1 MTDNNDIQPEE
12 HVGGDPSQAVVTQPS
27 GRKKYTYRLEKRE
40 ISLWVQLL
48 SILVAILV
56 ALLFSAGL
64 IATSGANVGG
74 ALFALYKGAFGSMN
88 ATLETLVQSTPI
100 MFTGLA
106 MVIAFRGK
114 VWNIGGEGQ
123 FFAGALATA
132 WVCLNY
138 GTLPTT
144 IIIPLII
151 LAAMIAGAF
160 WAFIPGILKA
170 RFGISEIVVTVMMNY
185 IMMAFTAYLLGGP
198 WQAPNDH
205 FLETARFK
213 ASTFLP
219 TFFNSRIH
227 LGFWIA
233 LVLVVVIYIVLWK
246 TPLGYEIRAV
256 GENPVAAKYKGI
268 KASTVIIIV
277 MIMSGAIAGLAGGME
292 LSGLAHR
299 LRMDISTGYGY
310 TGILIALLGRLNP
323 IGVIPASIFFGAL
336 VNGSTSMQINFN
348 VPVPLV
354 STIQGVVLIL
364 VLVFDTA
371 FRYRIRRIEVC

>member
-1 MTDNNDIQPEE
+1 MNDQTGNHDEVEIAREPLRS
-12 HVGGDPSQAVVTQPS
+12 HP
-27 GRKKYTYRLEKRE
+27 KYVYQLEKRE
-40 ISLWVQLL
+40 ISLGMKYV

-56 ALLFSAGL
+56 ALLISAAL
-64 IATSGANVGG
+64 IYTSGADVFG
-74 ALFALYKGAFGSMN
+74 ALLALFRGAFGSLN
-88 ATLETLVQSTPI
+88 ATLETLVQATPI
-100 MFTGLA
+100 MLTGLA

-138 GTLPTT
+138 PELPKT
-144 IIIPLII
+144 ILYPMII
-151 LAAMIAGAF
+151 LASLLGGAA
-160 WAFIPGILKA
+160 WAFIPGLLKA

-185 IMMAFTAYLLGGP
+185 IMVGFTGYLLGGP
-198 WQAPNDH
+198 WQAPNGH

-219 TFFNSRIH
+219 TYFDSRIH
-227 LGFWIA
+227 LGFWMA
-233 LVLVVVIYIVLWK
+233 LVLVALLYLLLWK

-268 KASTVIIIV
+268 KDGAVIII
-277 MIMSGAIAGLAGGME
+277 IMLISGTIAGLAGGME
-292 LSGLAHR
+292 LAGQAHR

-323 IGVIPASIFFGAL
+323 LGVIPAAIFFGAL

-364 VLVFDTA
+364 LLVFDTA
-371 FRYRIRRIEVC
+371 FRYRIRRVEKC

>member
-1 MTDNNDIQPEE
+1 MADRNVVQPE
-12 HVGGDPSQAVVTQPS
+12 VNANSPS
-27 GRKKYTYRLEKRE
+27 GPGAAAQPAKREYVYRLEKRE
-40 ISLWVQLL
+40 TNIWLQNLA
-48 SILVAILV
+48 ILAAVLV
-56 ALLFSAGL
+56 ALLVSAGL
-64 IATSGANVGG
+64 IRTSGADVKG
-74 ALFALYKGAFGSMN
+74 ALLALFKGAFGSLP
-88 ATLETLVQSTPI
+88 ACLETLVQATPI
-100 MFTGLA
+100 MLTGLA
-106 MVIAFRGK
+106 MVVAFRGK

-132 WVCLNY
+132 WVCLHWF
-138 GTLPTT
+138 TLPNQVLIP
-144 IIIPLII
+144 IIILV
-151 LAAMIAGAF
+151 AALAGAA
-160 WAFIPGILKA
+160 WAFIPGLLKA

-185 IMMAFTAYLLGGP
+185 IMAGYVSYLLSGP

-219 TFFNSRIH
+219 TFFDSRIH

-233 LVLVVVIYIVLWK
+233 LVLVALIYILLWK

-268 KASTVIIIV
+268 KDSVVIIIV
-277 MIMSGAIAGLAGGME
+277 MAMSGAIAGLAGGME
-292 LSGLAHR
+292 LAGLAHR

-323 IGVIPASIFFGAL
+323 IGVIPAAIFFGAL

-364 VLVFDTA
+364 LLVFDTM
-371 FRYRIRRIEVC
+371 FRYRIRRVEKC

>member
-1 MTDNNDIQPEE
+1 MTGKNVIQPEYRA
-12 HVGGDPSQAVVTQPS
+12 DSASTQSAESKPVE
-27 GRKKYTYRLEKRE
+27 RKYVYRLEKRE
-40 ISLWVQLL
+40 INIWLQNL
-48 SILVAILV
+48 AILAAV
-56 ALLFSAGL
+56 LAALLVSAGL
-64 IATSGANVGG
+64 ILTSGADVKG
-74 ALFALYKGAFGSMN
+74 ALLALFKGAFGSLS
-88 ATLETLVQSTPI
+88 ACLETLVQATPI

-132 WVCLNY
+132 WVCLHWF
-138 GTLPTT
+138 TLPNQVL
-144 IIIPLII
+144 IPIII
-151 LAAMIAGAF
+151 LASMAAGAA
-160 WAFIPGILKA
+160 WAFIPGLLKA

-185 IMMAFTAYLLGGP
+185 IMAGYVSYLLSGP

-219 TFFNSRIH
+219 TFFDSRIH

-233 LVLVVVIYIVLWK
+233 LVLVAVTYILLWK

-268 KASTVIIIV
+268 KDSVVIIIV
-277 MIMSGAIAGLAGGME
+277 MIMSGGIAGLAGGME
-292 LSGLAHR
+292 LAGLAHR

-323 IGVIPASIFFGAL
+323 IGVIPAAIFFGAL
-336 VNGSTSMQINFN
+336 VNGSTSMQINYN

-364 VLVFDTA
+364 LLVFDTM
-371 FRYRIRRIEVC
+371 FRYRIRRVEKC